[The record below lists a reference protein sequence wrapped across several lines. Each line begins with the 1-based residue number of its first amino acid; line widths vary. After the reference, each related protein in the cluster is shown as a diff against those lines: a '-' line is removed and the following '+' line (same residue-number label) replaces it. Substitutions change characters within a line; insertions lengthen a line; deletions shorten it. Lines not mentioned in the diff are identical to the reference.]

1 MTVDRPFF
9 KNGTPSAL
17 YFYSGTYSSAPDPSS
32 LQTGTTAWFTDKPD
46 ANGGEFVVSGTST
59 PGTNIWD
66 RVGGGYLTIDTWA
79 NILSNYAAATYP
91 EGAKAFAT
99 DLNREVVIAGAA
111 WTLVGN
117 KTTTLSSS
125 SGTLTLDMMSPF
137 TRFEVTLSENITT
150 WTCSGTVPSNL
161 FLEKEVVFIQGNP
174 TTYTVA
180 RPSDAKTAGG
190 IAWVADTLAGSTEM
204 VLVRKKSDGSISL
217 YPTGRQ
223 V

>member
-1 MTVDRPFF
+1 MAEGNFF
-9 KNGTPSAL
+9 PGPTEFAYSGVSSGAPSASSNNGKIA
-17 YFYSGTYSSAPDPSS
+17 YFS
-32 LQTGTTAWFTDKPD
+32 DKPD
-46 ANGGEFVVSGTST
+46 STGGYFYARNG
-59 PGTNIWD
+59 IWD
-66 RVGGGYLTIDTWA
+66 SVGGGYLTIDTWA

-180 RPSDAKTAGG
+180 RPSGAKTAGG

>member
-1 MTVDRPFF
+1 MTVDRPIFSRGSP
-9 KNGTPSAL
+9 NSL
-17 YFYSGTYSSAPDPSS
+17 YVA
-32 LQTGTTAWFTDKPD
+32 
-46 ANGGEFVVSGTST
+46 V
-59 PGTNIWD
+59 
-66 RVGGGYLTIDTWA
+66 DTWA

-180 RPSDAKTAGG
+180 RPSGAKTAGG